1 MSLWCNISQSL
12 FLQILQDFD
21 RFVCFVVLN
30 TQKAAR
36 LAWAAFSIYLAL
48 ICYFTYTSDMK
59 IRKIQ
64 FVKGITEGDYSWD
77 ENRPQVV
84 LYGRSNAGKSSTINA
99 LLNNKTVAKT
109 SAAAGKTKQIN
120 FFNINDSFYL
130 LDLPG
135 YGYARGS
142 KGDRQQLDDLIVW
155 FIADTQA
162 SKRVHIVVV
171 DAQVG
176 ITDLDADMLEYL
188 YRTNDPIIL
197 LLNKTDKMNQ
207 SEISK
212 MLNDTHSKIAGVV
225 QSVIFSAKE
234 KKGTDKVWKLI
245 EQSI

>member
-1 MSLWCNISQSL
+1 
-12 FLQILQDFD
+12 
-21 RFVCFVVLN
+21 
-30 TQKAAR
+30 
-36 LAWAAFSIYLAL
+36 
-48 ICYFTYTSDMK
+48 MK
-59 IRKIQ
+59 IKKIQ
-64 FVKGITEGDYSWD
+64 FVKGVTEGDYSWD

-120 FFNINDSFYL
+120 FFNINDTFYL

-142 KGDRQQLDDLIVW
+142 KEDKQKLDDLIVW

-162 SKRVHIVVV
+162 IKRVHIIIV

-176 ITDLDADMLEYL
+176 ITDLDADMIDYL

-212 MLNDTHSKIAGVV
+212 VLTDTHSRIAGLVH
-225 QSVIFSAKE
+225 VIVFSAKE

-245 EQSI
+245 EQNI

>member
-1 MSLWCNISQSL
+1 
-12 FLQILQDFD
+12 
-21 RFVCFVVLN
+21 
-30 TQKAAR
+30 
-36 LAWAAFSIYLAL
+36 
-48 ICYFTYTSDMK
+48 MK
-59 IRKIQ
+59 LKKIQ
-64 FVKGITEGDYSWD
+64 FVKGTTEGDYSWN

-142 KGDRQQLDDLIVW
+142 KNDRQKLDDLIVW

-162 SKRVHIVVV
+162 YKRIHIIIV

-207 SEISK
+207 SQISK
-212 MLNDTHSKIAGVV
+212 VLNDTYAKIAGVV
-225 QSVIFSAKE
+225 KVVICSAKE
-234 KKGTDKVWKLI
+234 KKGTDQVWKLI
-245 EQSI
+245 KEHM

>member
-1 MSLWCNISQSL
+1 
-12 FLQILQDFD
+12 
-21 RFVCFVVLN
+21 
-30 TQKAAR
+30 
-36 LAWAAFSIYLAL
+36 
-48 ICYFTYTSDMK
+48 MK

-64 FVKGITEGDYSWD
+64 FVKGVTEGDYSWD
-77 ENRPQVV
+77 EERAQVA

-109 SAAAGKTKQIN
+109 SAQAGKTKQIN

-142 KGDRQQLDDLIVW
+142 KDDKQKIDDLIVW
-155 FIADTQA
+155 FISDTQA
-162 SKRVHIVVV
+162 AKRIHIIVV

-176 ITDLDADMLEYL
+176 ITEFDADMLEYL

-212 MLNDTHSKIAGVV
+212 VITQTHSAVAGVV
-225 QSVIFSAKE
+225 NVVVFSAKE

-245 EQSI
+245 EQNL

>member
-1 MSLWCNISQSL
+1 
-12 FLQILQDFD
+12 
-21 RFVCFVVLN
+21 
-30 TQKAAR
+30 
-36 LAWAAFSIYLAL
+36 
-48 ICYFTYTSDMK
+48 MK
-59 IRKIQ
+59 IKKIQ
-64 FVKGITEGDYSWD
+64 FVKGVTEGDYSWD

-109 SAAAGKTKQIN
+109 SAVAGKTKQIN

-142 KGDRQQLDDLIVW
+142 KSDRQQLDDLIVW

-162 SKRVHIVVV
+162 SKRVHIIIV

-188 YRTNDPIIL
+188 YRTNDTIIL

-212 MLNDTHSKIAGVV
+212 VLTDTHSKIASVV
-225 QSVIFSAKE
+225 NVIVFSAKE

-245 EQSI
+245 EQGI

>member
-1 MSLWCNISQSL
+1 
-12 FLQILQDFD
+12 
-21 RFVCFVVLN
+21 
-30 TQKAAR
+30 
-36 LAWAAFSIYLAL
+36 
-48 ICYFTYTSDMK
+48 MK
-59 IRKIQ
+59 IKKVQ

-142 KGDRQQLDDLIVW
+142 KSDKQQLDDLIVW

-162 SKRVHIVVV
+162 SKRVHVIVV

-176 ITDLDADMLEYL
+176 ITELDADMLDYL

-207 SEISK
+207 SQISK
-212 MLNDTHSKIAGVV
+212 CLNDTYSKVAGVV
-225 QSVIFSAKE
+225 KTVIFSAKE
-234 KKGTDKVWKLI
+234 KKGTDQVWKLI
-245 EQSI
+245 KEHI

>member
-1 MSLWCNISQSL
+1 
-12 FLQILQDFD
+12 
-21 RFVCFVVLN
+21 
-30 TQKAAR
+30 
-36 LAWAAFSIYLAL
+36 
-48 ICYFTYTSDMK
+48 MK

-64 FVKGITEGDYSWD
+64 FVKGVTEGDYSWD

-142 KGDRQQLDDLIVW
+142 KDDRQQLDDLIVW

-225 QSVIFSAKE
+225 QFVIFSAKE

-245 EQSI
+245 EQHI

>member
-1 MSLWCNISQSL
+1 
-12 FLQILQDFD
+12 
-21 RFVCFVVLN
+21 
-30 TQKAAR
+30 
-36 LAWAAFSIYLAL
+36 
-48 ICYFTYTSDMK
+48 MK
-59 IRKIQ
+59 IKKIQ

-77 ENRPQVV
+77 ENRPQIV

-109 SAAAGKTKQIN
+109 SGQAGKTKQIN
-120 FFNINDSFYL
+120 FFNINNSFFL

-142 KGDRQQLDDLIVW
+142 KDDKQKIDDLIVW
-155 FIADTQA
+155 FISDTQA
-162 SKRVHIVVV
+162 SKRIHVIVV

-212 MLNDTHSKIAGVV
+212 VLNDTHSKIAGVV
-225 QSVIFSAKE
+225 HVVIFSAKD

-245 EQSI
+245 DQYI